1 MRFTFRYKNNDLFKI
16 KMQNAN
22 FKLKMYKL

>member
-16 KMQNAN
+16 KMQNAKY
-22 FKLKMYKL
+22 KLKMYKL